1 MKVDYHMHTLCSD
14 GIYEVEAVVD
24 KAVNCGILAM
34 AVTDHDT
41 LSGIGRARQCCLGRI
56 RYVTGTEIT
65 CAEHLWGS
73 LPTSQSIHLLGYGFD
88 ETDPVLCALLSA
100 RKERTEAVYQE
111 LAEAVTASGYPIRIP
126 DVPMSCGN
134 VLQLRDVMA
143 HVRAAYPAVS
153 EETAEL
159 VASYAKALTE
169 ANITVEDG
177 IAAIHHAGGKA
188 VWAHPYNCYHHFQK
202 QSLHAQEVSIMLKE
216 LALLGIN
223 GIETEYPAFSDSE
236 KSFLNGL
243 AAEYGLFTTAG
254 SDFHGSENRNHM
266 GMETDQNS
274 FLL

>member
-24 KAVNCGILAM
+24 MAVNCGILAM

-65 CAEHLWGS
+65 CAEQLWGS

-153 EETAEL
+153 EETAEPMR
-159 VASYAKALTE
+159 K
-169 ANITVEDG
+169 
-177 IAAIHHAGGKA
+177 
-188 VWAHPYNCYHHFQK
+188 P
-202 QSLHAQEVSIMLKE
+202 
-216 LALLGIN
+216 
-223 GIETEYPAFSDSE
+223 
-236 KSFLNGL
+236 
-243 AAEYGLFTTAG
+243 
-254 SDFHGSENRNHM
+254 
-266 GMETDQNS
+266 
-274 FLL
+274 